1 MYTIDIAKYLVGKRA
16 GRNEKLTSS
25 PGTRKHLLTVKKL
38 DDRWIGEMVMA
49 ETQESRD
56 VMTLK
61 EVYEAG
67 RPEEEGYDAPFATF
81 TWRHWMA
88 SQARLN
94 QCFSRFVRAVE
105 ERRAAQAMLIGLE
118 VQEIATQ
125 MLVEAYSLSVN
136 RPEET
141 DEPRSAH

>member
-1 MYTIDIAKYLVGKRA
+1 MKRKTVQFQERRKVFHSQ
-16 GRNEKLTSS
+16 GQNWMIGLEK
-25 PGTRKHLLTVKKL
+25 
-38 DDRWIGEMVMA
+38 MVMA

-125 MLVEAYSLSVN
+125 MLVEAYSLSVD

-141 DEPRSAH
+141 DGQRSTH

>member
-1 MYTIDIAKYLVGKRA
+1 
-16 GRNEKLTSS
+16 
-25 PGTRKHLLTVKKL
+25 
-38 DDRWIGEMVMA
+38 
-49 ETQESRD
+49 
-56 VMTLK
+56 
-61 EVYEAG
+61 
-67 RPEEEGYDAPFATF
+67 
-81 TWRHWMA
+81 
-88 SQARLN
+88 
-94 QCFSRFVRAVE
+94 VE